1 MDDSLDR
8 LSDEQFRR
16 LTGLKRPIFQ
26 KMVQVLHGSQR
37 HRKGGNRR
45 RLSLEECLLMTLEY
59 WREYR
64 TQFHI
69 AHSYGVD
76 EATVNRTIR
85 WVEDTLIKSGE
96 FSLPGRKALRTSDV
110 EYSVVLVDATET
122 PCERPKKSKDV
133 STPARKSGT
142 RSSGRSS

>member
-1 MDDSLDR
+1 MESAALER
-8 LSDEQFRR
+8 LSEEAFRR
-16 LTGLKRPIFQ
+16 LTGVKRTVFWD
-26 KMVQVLHGSQR
+26 MVRVLHASMR
-37 HRKGGNRR
+37 HKKGGNRR
-45 RLSLEECLLMTLEY
+45 KLGIEQSLLLTLEY

-85 WVEDTLIKSGE
+85 WVEDTLIKSGA
-96 FSLPGRKALRTSDV
+96 FSLPGKKALVAGDA

-122 PCERPKKSKDV
+122 PIERPKKNSAS
-133 STPARKSGT
+133 STRGRKSGT
-142 RSSGRSS
+142 

>member
-1 MDDSLDR
+1 MEVTVHKESLDR

-16 LTGLKRPIFQ
+16 LTGLKRPVFQ
-26 KMVQVLHGSQR
+26 KMIQTLHGSER
-37 HRKGGNRR
+37 YRKGGNRR
-45 RLSLEECLLMTLEY
+45 RLSLEACLLMTLEY

-85 WVEDTLIKSGE
+85 WVEDTLIKSGA
-96 FSLPGRKALRTSDV
+96 FSLPGKKALHAS
-110 EYSVVLVDATET
+110 ELQWSVVVVDATET
-122 PCERPKKSKDV
+122 PIERPKKNKGA
-133 STPARKSGT
+133 STPAKRKGI
-142 RSSGRSS
+142 R

>member
-1 MDDSLDR
+1 MDRDSLDR
-8 LSDEQFRR
+8 LSEAQFRR
-16 LTGLKRPIFQ
+16 LTGLKRPLFKQMIQ
-26 KMVQVLHGSQR
+26 ALHASQR

-45 RLSLEECLLMTLEY
+45 QLGLEACLLMTLEY

-85 WVEDTLIKSGE
+85 WVEDTLIKSGA
-96 FSLPGRKALRTSDV
+96 FSLPGKKALHTSDV
-110 EYSVVLVDATET
+110 EWSVVVVDATET
-122 PCERPKKSKDV
+122 PIERPKKSKSA
-133 STPARKSGT
+133 STPAKRKGT
-142 RSSGRSS
+142 R

>member
-1 MDDSLDR
+1 MDKASLER
-8 LSDEQFRR
+8 LWDEQFRR
-16 LTGLKRPIFQ
+16 LTGLKRPVFADMIR
-26 KMVQVLHGSQR
+26 VLHASQR
-37 HRKGGNRR
+37 RRKGGNRR
-45 RLSLEECLLMTLEY
+45 RLSLEACLLMTLEY

-85 WVEDTLIKSGE
+85 WVEDTLIKSGA
-96 FSLPGRKALRTSDV
+96 FSLPGKKALRTTDV

-122 PCERPKKSKDV
+122 PIERPKKNSGV
-133 STPARKSGT
+133 SIPAKRSGT
-142 RSSGRSS
+142 R

>member
-1 MDDSLDR
+1 MDKSSMER

-16 LTGLKRPIFQ
+16 LTGMKRPVFADMIRA
-26 KMVQVLHGSQR
+26 LHASQR
-37 HRKGGNRR
+37 RRKGGNRR
-45 RLSLEECLLMTLEY
+45 QLSLEACLLMTLEY

-85 WVEDTLIKSGE
+85 WVEDTLIKSGK
-96 FSLPGRKALRTSDV
+96 FSLPGKKALRTAGV

-122 PCERPKKSKDV
+122 PIERPKKNSGA
-133 STPARKSGT
+133 STRARKSAT
-142 RSSGRSS
+142 R

>member
-1 MDDSLDR
+1 MESPALER
-8 LSDEQFRR
+8 LSGEAFRR
-16 LTGLKRPIFQ
+16 LTGVKREVFNGMIR
-26 KMVQVLHGSQR
+26 VLHASQR

-45 RLSLEECLLMTLEY
+45 RLSLEKCLLLTLEY

-85 WVEDTLIKSGE
+85 WVEDTLIKSGM
-96 FSLPGRKALRTSDV
+96 FSLPGKKALRTSDV

-122 PCERPKKSKDV
+122 PIERPKKNSA
-133 STPARKSGT
+133 SFTRARKSGT
-142 RSSGRSS
+142 C

>member
-1 MDDSLDR
+1 MDKASLER

-16 LTGLKRPIFQ
+16 LTGLKRPVFSDMIR
-26 KMVQVLHGSQR
+26 VLHASQR
-37 HRKGGNRR
+37 RRKGGNRR
-45 RLSLEECLLMTLEY
+45 RLSLEACLLMTLEY

-85 WVEDTLIKSGE
+85 WVEDTLIKSGA
-96 FSLPGRKALRTSDV
+96 FSLPGKKALRTTDV

-122 PCERPKKSKDV
+122 PIERPKKNSGV
-133 STPARKSGT
+133 SIPARRSGT
-142 RSSGRSS
+142 R

>member
-1 MDDSLDR
+1 MNQASLNR

-16 LTGLKRPIFQ
+16 LTGLKRPLFQ
-26 KMVQVLHGSQR
+26 KMIQTLHASQR

-45 RLSLEECLLMTLEY
+45 RLSLEACLLMTLEY

-69 AHSYGVD
+69 AHSYGVN
-76 EATVNRTIR
+76 ETTVNRTIR
-85 WVEDTLIKSGE
+85 WVEDTLIKSGA
-96 FSLPGRKALRTSDV
+96 FSLPGKKALHTSDV
-110 EYSVVLVDATET
+110 QWSVVVVDATET
-122 PCERPKKSKDV
+122 PIERPKKSKSA

-142 RSSGRSS
+142 R

>member
-1 MDDSLDR
+1 MDKASLER
-8 LSDEQFRR
+8 LWDEQFRR
-16 LTGLKRPIFQ
+16 LTGLKRPVFSDMIR
-26 KMVQVLHGSQR
+26 VLHASQR
-37 HRKGGNRR
+37 RRKGGNRR
-45 RLSLEECLLMTLEY
+45 RLSLEACLLMTLEY

-85 WVEDTLIKSGE
+85 WVEDTLIKSGA
-96 FSLPGRKALRTSDV
+96 FSLPGKKALRTTDV

-122 PCERPKKSKDV
+122 PIERLKKNSGV
-133 STPARKSGT
+133 SIPARRSGT
-142 RSSGRSS
+142 R

>member
-1 MDDSLDR
+1 MSDDSLAHLTDV
-8 LSDEQFRR
+8 QFRR
-16 LTGLKRPIFQ
+16 LTGLKRAVFVEMIR
-26 KMVQVLHGSQR
+26 VLHASQR
-37 HRKGGNRR
+37 GRKGGNRR
-45 RLSLEECLLMTLEY
+45 RLRLETCLLMTLEY

-85 WVEDTLIKSGE
+85 WVEDTLIKSGK
-96 FSLPGRKALRTSDV
+96 FSLPGKKALRTSDA

-122 PCERPKKSKDV
+122 PIERPKKNSDA
-133 STPARKSGT
+133 SIPAR
-142 RSSGRSS
+142 RNAIR

>member
-1 MDDSLDR
+1 MDKASLER
-8 LSDEQFRR
+8 LWDEQFRR
-16 LTGLKRPIFQ
+16 LTGLKRPVFSDMIR
-26 KMVQVLHGSQR
+26 VLHASQR
-37 HRKGGNRR
+37 RRKGGNRR
-45 RLSLEECLLMTLEY
+45 RLSLEACLLMTLEY

-85 WVEDTLIKSGE
+85 WVEDTLIKSGA
-96 FSLPGRKALRTSDV
+96 FSLPGKKALRTTDV

-122 PCERPKKSKDV
+122 PIERPKKNSGV
-133 STPARKSGT
+133 SIPARRSGT
-142 RSSGRSS
+142 R

>member
-1 MDDSLDR
+1 MDKASLER
-8 LSDEQFRR
+8 LWDEQFRR
-16 LTGLKRPIFQ
+16 LTGLKRPVFSDMIR
-26 KMVQVLHGSQR
+26 VLHASQR
-37 HRKGGNRR
+37 RRKGGNRR
-45 RLSLEECLLMTLEY
+45 RLSLEACLLMTLEY

-85 WVEDTLIKSGE
+85 WVEDTLIKSGA
-96 FSLPGRKALRTSDV
+96 FSLPGKKALRTTDV

-122 PCERPKKSKDV
+122 PIERPKKNSGV
-133 STPARKSGT
+133 SIPAKRNAT
-142 RSSGRSS
+142 R

>member
-1 MDDSLDR
+1 MDKASLER

-16 LTGLKRPIFQ
+16 LTGLKRPVFSDMIR
-26 KMVQVLHGSQR
+26 VLHASQR
-37 HRKGGNRR
+37 RRKGGNRR
-45 RLSLEECLLMTLEY
+45 RLSLEACLLMTLEY

-85 WVEDTLIKSGE
+85 WVEDTLIKSGA
-96 FSLPGRKALRTSDV
+96 FSLPGKKALRTTDV

-122 PCERPKKSKDV
+122 PIERPKKNSGV
-133 STPARKSGT
+133 SIPAKRSAT
-142 RSSGRSS
+142 R

>member
-1 MDDSLDR
+1 MERDSLDR

-16 LTGLKRPIFQ
+16 LTGLKRPLFQ
-26 KMVQVLHGSQR
+26 QMIQTLHASQR

-45 RLSLEECLLMTLEY
+45 RLSLESCLLLTLEY

-85 WVEDTLIKSGE
+85 WVEDTLIKSGA
-96 FSLPGRKALRTSDV
+96 FSLPGKKALHASDM
-110 EYSVVLVDATET
+110 EWSVVVVDATET
-122 PCERPKKSKDV
+122 PIERPKKNKSA
-133 STPARKSGT
+133 STPAKRNGT
-142 RSSGRSS
+142 R

>member
-1 MDDSLDR
+1 MDKASLER
-8 LSDEQFRR
+8 LWDEQFRR
-16 LTGLKRPIFQ
+16 LTGLKRPVFSDMIR
-26 KMVQVLHGSQR
+26 VLHASQR
-37 HRKGGNRR
+37 RRKGGNRR
-45 RLSLEECLLMTLEY
+45 RLSLEACLLMTLEY

-85 WVEDTLIKSGE
+85 WVEDTLIKSGA
-96 FSLPGRKALRTSDV
+96 FSLPGKKALRTTDV

-122 PCERPKKSKDV
+122 PIERPKKNSGV
-133 STPARKSGT
+133 SIPAKRSAT
-142 RSSGRSS
+142 R

>member
-1 MDDSLDR
+1 MEAEMAKVPLER
-8 LSDEQFRR
+8 LSDAQFRR
-16 LTGLKRPIFQ
+16 LTGLKRPVFRDMIR
-26 KMVQVLHGSQR
+26 VLHASQR
-37 HRKGGNRR
+37 RRKGGNRR
-45 RLSLEECLLMTLEY
+45 QLSLEACLLMTLEY

-85 WVEDTLIKSGE
+85 WVEDTLIKSGK

-122 PCERPKKSKDV
+122 PIERPKKSKGA
-133 STPARKSGT
+133 STPARKNAT
-142 RSSGRSS
+142 R

>member
-1 MDDSLDR
+1 MDKASLER

-16 LTGLKRPIFQ
+16 LTGLKRPVFSDMIR
-26 KMVQVLHGSQR
+26 VLHASQR
-37 HRKGGNRR
+37 RRKGGNRR
-45 RLSLEECLLMTLEY
+45 RLSLEACLLMTLEY

-85 WVEDTLIKSGE
+85 WVEDTLIKSGA
-96 FSLPGRKALRTSDV
+96 FSLPGKKALRTTDV

-122 PCERPKKSKDV
+122 PIERPKKNSGV
-133 STPARKSGT
+133 SIPVKRNAT
-142 RSSGRSS
+142 R

>member
-1 MDDSLDR
+1 MDKASLER
-8 LSDEQFRR
+8 LWDEQFRR
-16 LTGLKRPIFQ
+16 LTGLKRPVFADMIR
-26 KMVQVLHGSQR
+26 VLHASQR
-37 HRKGGNRR
+37 RRKGGNRR
-45 RLSLEECLLMTLEY
+45 RLSLEACLLMTLEY

-85 WVEDTLIKSGE
+85 WVEDTLIKSGA
-96 FSLPGRKALRTSDV
+96 FSLPGKKALRTTDV

-122 PCERPKKSKDV
+122 PIELPKKNSGV
-133 STPARKSGT
+133 SIPAKRSAT
-142 RSSGRSS
+142 R

>member
-1 MDDSLDR
+1 MPEDSLVH
-8 LSDEQFRR
+8 LSAAQFRR
-16 LTGLKRPIFQ
+16 LTGLKRPIFAE
-26 KMVQVLHGSQR
+26 MIRVLHASLRG
-37 HRKGGNRR
+37 RKGGNRR
-45 RLSLEECLLMTLEY
+45 QLSLEACLLMTLEY

-85 WVEDTLIKSGE
+85 WVEDTLIKSGA
-96 FSLPGRKALRTSDV
+96 FSLPGKKALRTGDV

-122 PCERPKKSKDV
+122 PIERPKKNRSA
-133 STPARKSGT
+133 STPARRNAT
-142 RSSGRSS
+142 R

>member
-1 MDDSLDR
+1 MDQNSLDR

-16 LTGLKRPIFQ
+16 LTGLKRPMFQ
-26 KMVQVLHGSQR
+26 KMLQALHASQR

-45 RLSLEECLLMTLEY
+45 RLSLEGCLLMTLEY

-85 WVEDTLIKSGE
+85 WVEYTLIKSGE
-96 FSLPGRKALRTSDV
+96 FSLPGRKALRTSAV

-122 PCERPKKSKDV
+122 PIERPKKNRNI
-133 STPARKSGT
+133 STPARKNGT
-142 RSSGRSS
+142 R

>member
-1 MDDSLDR
+1 MDQKSLDR

-26 KMVQVLHGSQR
+26 KMIQTLHASQR

-45 RLSLEECLLMTLEY
+45 RLSLEACLLMTLEY

-69 AHSYGVD
+69 AHS
-76 EATVNRTIR
+76 
-85 WVEDTLIKSGE
+85 
-96 FSLPGRKALRTSDV
+96 
-110 EYSVVLVDATET
+110 
-122 PCERPKKSKDV
+122 
-133 STPARKSGT
+133 
-142 RSSGRSS
+142 

>member
-1 MDDSLDR
+1 MDQKALDR

-16 LTGLKRPIFQ
+16 LTGLKRPMFQ
-26 KMVQVLHGSQR
+26 KMIQTLHASER

-45 RLSLEECLLMTLEY
+45 RLSLEACLLMTLEY

-69 AHSYGVD
+69 AHSYSVD

-85 WVEDTLIKSGE
+85 WVEDTLIKSGG

-110 EYSVVLVDATET
+110 EYSVIVVDATET
-122 PCERPKKSKDV
+122 PIERPKKNKSA
-133 STPARKSGT
+133 STRAKRSVT
-142 RSSGRSS
+142 R

>member
-1 MDDSLDR
+1 MGTDSLSR

-16 LTGLKRPIFQ
+16 LTGLKRPLFQ
-26 KMVQVLHGSQR
+26 KMIQTLHASQR
-37 HRKGGNRR
+37 YRKGGNRR
-45 RLSLEECLLMTLEY
+45 RLSLEACLLMTLEY

-96 FSLPGRKALRTSDV
+96 FSLPGRKALHKS
-110 EYSVVLVDATET
+110 ELEWSVIVVDATET
-122 PCERPKKSKDV
+122 PIERPKKNRSA
-133 STPARKSGT
+133 STPAKRKGT
-142 RSSGRSS
+142 R

>member
-1 MDDSLDR
+1 MDKTSLER
-8 LSDEQFRR
+8 LSDVQFRR
-16 LTGLKRPIFQ
+16 LTGLKRPVFVE
-26 KMVQVLHGSQR
+26 MVRVLHASQR
-37 HRKGGNRR
+37 RRKGGNRR
-45 RLSLEECLLMTLEY
+45 QLSLEACLLMTLEY

-85 WVEDTLIKSGE
+85 WVEDTLIKSGK
-96 FSLPGRKALRTSDV
+96 FSLPGKKALRTADV

-122 PCERPKKSKDV
+122 PIERPKKNSDA
-133 STPARKSGT
+133 STPARKNAT
-142 RSSGRSS
+142 R

>member
-1 MDDSLDR
+1 MDHNSLDR

-16 LTGLKRPIFQ
+16 LTGLKRPMFQ
-26 KMVQVLHGSQR
+26 KMIQVLHASQR
-37 HRKGGNRR
+37 RRKGGNRR
-45 RLSLEECLLMTLEY
+45 RLSLEGCLLMTLEY

-122 PCERPKKSKDV
+122 PIERPKKNRNT
-133 STPARKSGT
+133 STPARKSGI
-142 RSSGRSS
+142 R

>member
-1 MDDSLDR
+1 MDQKSLGR

-16 LTGLKRPIFQ
+16 LTGLKRPLFQ
-26 KMVQVLHGSQR
+26 KMIQTLHGSQR

-45 RLSLEECLLMTLEY
+45 RLSLEACLLMTLEY

-85 WVEDTLIKSGE
+85 WVEDTLIKSGA

-122 PCERPKKSKDV
+122 PIERPKKSKSA

-142 RSSGRSS
+142 R

>member
-1 MDDSLDR
+1 MGVMMDHNSLDR

-16 LTGLKRPIFQ
+16 LTGLKRPMFQ
-26 KMVQVLHGSQR
+26 KMLQVLHASQR

-45 RLSLEECLLMTLEY
+45 RLSLEACLLMTLEY

-96 FSLPGRKALRTSDV
+96 FSLPGRKALRTGDV

-122 PCERPKKSKDV
+122 PIERPKKSKNA

-142 RSSGRSS
+142 R